1 MHLESTL
8 HIVRKRKI
16 LHTVTS
22 PTTGRET
29 RPTEGIAAATTL
41 QVYSNLAVI
50 NNNYAVLFHGREKK
64 VALVALRSGAFPS
77 GVWLWINPRSRSEST
92 NLSTRSSCSN
102 HVVPFGYREDEFDV
116 HFFSYSIPAFMDQ
129 GTFLHTHT
137 HGILD
142 FEVSWR
148 PFMTMKGR
156 CLWVC
161 IYVCAEI
168 TSIICCYQHDTW
180 WRWCWLYCV
189 ATGES
194 SGMKVRRLVF
204 MLFLCCK
211 REKSFVLSRYR
222 NRCSSVAL
230 WKGCLSRET

>member
-1 MHLESTL
+1 MEE
-8 HIVRKRKI
+8 K
-16 LHTVTS
+16 
-22 PTTGRET
+22 
-29 RPTEGIAAATTL
+29 
-41 QVYSNLAVI
+41 
-50 NNNYAVLFHGREKK
+50 KK

-77 GVWLWINPRSRSEST
+77 GVWLWINSRSVPEANRPTSRREVHVLT
-92 NLSTRSSCSN
+92 MLYPSGTRKMSLMCT
-102 HVVPFGYREDEFDV
+102 
-116 HFFSYSIPAFMDQ
+116 FFSTPSQHSWTKALFY
-129 GTFLHTHT
+129 THT
-137 HGILD
+137 RDPGPRGVLASFYD
-142 FEVSWR
+142 DDAGRWE
-148 PFMTMKGR
+148 KGR

-161 IYVCAEI
+161 IYVCTEI